1 MEQISRFLVAHP
13 EIVKLDLCYNN
24 IKDKGLA
31 QLVLRYL
38 RFENNLQ
45 YLNLIGCD
53 LTGKAMRYFW
63 KCGKTFKLNTLRVNG
78 NKLGIEVT
86 ISCMYN

>member
-1 MEQISRFLVAHP
+1 MEQISKFLGDHP
-13 EIVKLDLCYNN
+13 EIVKLDLCYND

-38 RFENNLQ
+38 RFENNLK

-53 LTGKAMRYFW
+53 LTGKSMRYFW
-63 KCGKTFKLNTLRVNG
+63 KCAKTFKLTTLRVNG
-78 NKLGIEVT
+78 NKLGIEVK
-86 ISCMYN
+86 IWY